1 MTKKPNNHCPK
12 CGGGIIWLQDIGR
25 NNGEPWRGCRNWIA
39 CDYVEVALIPRIFS
53 AERKP

>member
-25 NNGEPWRGCRNWIA
+25 NDGEPWRGCRNWIA